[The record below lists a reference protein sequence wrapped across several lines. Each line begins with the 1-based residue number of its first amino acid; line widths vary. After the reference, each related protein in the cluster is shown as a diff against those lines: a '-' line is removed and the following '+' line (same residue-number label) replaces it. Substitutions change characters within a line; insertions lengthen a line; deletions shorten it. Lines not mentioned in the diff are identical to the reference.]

1 MDDSTLAQFETSLK
15 AVAVDLPA
23 AFFPDFRRLARGLQ
37 SDMQVWRLFL
47 LKFEHRAGQTQV
59 SSALRKLFGEISV
72 VRAMAYA
79 DWIDL
84 EAALREAAS
93 LGKPIELVDLDQWLE
108 DYPDPAQA
116 DRRLGAWNIQ
126 RESCAQ
132 HVPVPLLCWLRPPRI
147 AAFARRA
154 LDLWSWRHGVYDFS
168 ERDSAADAAL
178 PQMAALKP
186 DVRRFD
192 SRDEASKRAR
202 IAEIKQYLASEGD
215 AAGERLQVSLLSE
228 LANLHQRLGEW
239 NEALRI
245 HRDLTLPG
253 YQQLGDKANEAVTL
267 NDLSAS
273 YHAQGDYETALAYL
287 KQALTIQQQ
296 IGDKAGE
303 GATLNNIALIY
314 NAQGTYDTALGY
326 FNQALTIAQQSG
338 DKLGEAATLN
348 NISQIHDAKGEY
360 EAALAYLKQALVIQQ
375 QIGNKAGEGVTL
387 NNIAQILIVLGDY
400 DTALSY
406 LEPALA
412 IQQQI
417 GDKAGVGVTLNNV
430 SGIHHAQGDYG
441 TALVYLAQSL
451 AILQQIGDKAGFC
464 TTLFNMGHI
473 QRKNGQMPE
482 AVNTW
487 LRAYSIAKQVNLAT
501 ILSALALL
509 APQLGMP
516 EGLDG
521 WEQLAQQ
528 GQDGAVASKT
538 SK

>member
-1 MDDSTLAQFETSLK
+1 MDDSALTNFETSLK

-23 AFFPDFRRLARGLQ
+23 AFFADFRRLARGLQ

-47 LKFEHRAGQTQV
+47 LKFEHRSGQVQV

-79 DWIDL
+79 DWIEL

-178 PQMAALKP
+178 PQMVALMP
-186 DVRRFD
+186 EVRRFD
-192 SRDEASKRAR
+192 NRDEASKRAR
-202 IAEIKQYLASEGD
+202 IAEIKQYLASESD
-215 AAGERLQVSLLSE
+215 LVGERLQVSLLSE

-253 YQQLGDKANEAVTL
+253 YQQLGDKAREAATL
-267 NDLSAS
+267 NNLSTI

-303 GATLNNIALIY
+303 GTTFNNISQIY
-314 NAQGTYDTALGY
+314 DLQGAYDTALTY
-326 FNQALTIAQQSG
+326 LKQALAIRQQSG
-338 DKLGEAATLN
+338 DKVGEAATFN
-348 NISQIHDAKGEY
+348 NISQIHHVQGDY

-375 QIGNKAGEGVTL
+375 QIGDKAGEGVSLNNIAQILIAWGDYDTALSCLKPALAIRQQIGDKAGEGVTL
-387 NNIAQILIVLGDY
+387 NNLSAIDYAKGDY
-400 DTALSY
+400 D
-406 LEPALA
+406 
-412 IQQQI
+412 
-417 GDKAGVGVTLNNV
+417 K
-430 SGIHHAQGDYG
+430 
-441 TALVYLAQSL
+441 ALVYLEQSL
-451 AILQQIGDKAGFC
+451 AILQQIGDKAGLC
-464 TTLFNMGHI
+464 TTLFNIGHI
-473 QRKNGQMPE
+473 QRKTGQMAE

-487 LRAYSIAKQVNLAT
+487 LRAYSIAKQINLAT
-501 ILSALALL
+501 ILSALARL

-516 EGLDG
+516 GGLDG